1 VAITDAWLK
10 ANNARPR
17 DAVEERADRD
27 GLGVRVSK
35 KGKIVFQL
43 RYRHNGKPA
52 RLDIG
57 TYPLITLKQA
67 RDEAMR
73 FRADL
78 EKGHD
83 PRVMKK
89 VEKAGNAEALNLEA
103 LYRKWHDAYC
113 VPNKKGHREIMRSFE
128 IYVFPKLGKIPPGM
142 ITADNWLTLLE
153 DMSKTVP
160 KIADR
165 ILTNTKQML
174 SWSMRRKLIKYN
186 VLSDV
191 NAKADLNIVKKVKVR
206 SLSDEE
212 IKMLYDA
219 LDHSRMAPKNRLYIK
234 LCLIYG
240 CRNGELRL
248 SKKRDFDFESMIWTV
263 PPENHKT
270 GKATGRPLLRP
281 ITDDIKEL
289 VQQCF
294 LLNEKGEYLFSNSG
308 ASTIMGRSASLAL
321 PYNIMQW
328 LRRNRKYEMQHWSI
342 HDLRKTAR
350 TNFSKLTEPHVAEI
364 LLGHRLPGEWQTYD
378 FHDYIDEQAECLRK
392 WVSKIKEITSP

>member
-248 SKKRDFDFESMIWTV
+248 SNLS
-263 PPENHKT
+263 
-270 GKATGRPLLRP
+270 
-281 ITDDIKEL
+281 
-289 VQQCF
+289 
-294 LLNEKGEYLFSNSG
+294 SG
-308 ASTIMGRSASLAL
+308 
-321 PYNIMQW
+321 
-328 LRRNRKYEMQHWSI
+328 
-342 HDLRKTAR
+342 
-350 TNFSKLTEPHVAEI
+350 
-364 LLGHRLPGEWQTYD
+364 
-378 FHDYIDEQAECLRK
+378 
-392 WVSKIKEITSP
+392 